1 MLAHTLA
8 PAPARVNAS
17 ASTWMNILI
26 RPTPLAF
33 ALALTLLAGACTP
46 TVDLRG
52 NLPTPENLAQ
62 IQPGK
67 TTRDEVQQLLG
78 TPSSTSTFGGESWQ
92 YISARTETTAF
103 FKPEIKERKAISIT
117 FDRSGLVKDVVQ
129 RGMEDGITVQAV
141 DRETPTAGKEL
152 SILEQLVGNIG
163 KFSKDAKGP
172 GGGP

>member
-8 PAPARVNAS
+8 PEPASVNAS
-17 ASTWMNILI
+17 ASTRMNILL

-33 ALALTLLAGACTP
+33 ALALSLFAGACTP
-46 TVDLRG
+46 SVDLRG
-52 NLPTPENLAQ
+52 NLPMPENLAQ

-67 TTRDEVQQLLG
+67 TTRDEVQVLLG
-78 TPSSTSTFGGESWQ
+78 TPSTTAAFGEESWQ

-103 FKPEIKERKAISIT
+103 FKPEVKERKVVSIS
-117 FDRSGLVKDVVQ
+117 FDRSGVVKEVVE
-129 RGMEDGITVQAV
+129 RGLEDGIQVQAV
-141 DRETPTAGKEL
+141 QRETPTAGKEL

-172 GGGP
+172 GSGP

>member
-1 MLAHTLA
+1 
-8 PAPARVNAS
+8 
-17 ASTWMNILI
+17 MNILI
-26 RPTPLAF
+26 RPTPLALV
-33 ALALTLLAGACTP
+33 LALTLSAGACTP
-46 TVDLRG
+46 SVDLRG

-62 IQPGK
+62 IKPGK

-78 TPSSTSTFGGESWQ
+78 TPSSTATFGGESWQ

-103 FKPEIKERKAISIT
+103 FKPELKDRKAVSIT
-117 FDRSGLVKDVVQ
+117 FDRSGVVKEVVE
-129 RGMEDGITVQAV
+129 RGMEDGVAV
-141 DRETPTAGKEL
+141 KAVERETPTAGKEL

>member
-8 PAPARVNAS
+8 SEPASVNAS

-26 RPTPLAF
+26 RPIPLAF
-33 ALALTLLAGACTP
+33 ALAFSLFAGACTP

-52 NLPTPENLAQ
+52 NLPDPESLAQ

-67 TTRDEVQQLLG
+67 TTRDEVQALLG
-78 TPSSTSTFGGESWQ
+78 TPSTTAAFGEESWQ
-92 YISARTETTAF
+92 YISLRTETTAF
-103 FKPEIKERKAISIT
+103 FKPEVKDRKVISIS
-117 FDRSGLVKDVVQ
+117 FDRSGVVKEVIE
-129 RGMEDGITVQAV
+129 RGLEDGIPVQAV
-141 DRETPTAGKEL
+141 ERETPTAGKEL

-163 KFSKDAKGP
+163 KFSKDPRGP

>member
-1 MLAHTLA
+1 
-8 PAPARVNAS
+8 
-17 ASTWMNILI
+17 MNVLT
-26 RPTPLAF
+26 RPSPLAL
-33 ALALTLLAGACTP
+33 ALALTLAVGACTP

-62 IQPGK
+62 IQAGK

-78 TPSSTSTFGGESWQ
+78 TPSTTSTFGGESWQ

-103 FKPEIKERKAISIT
+103 FKPEVKERKVVSIT
-117 FDRSGLVKDVVQ
+117 FDRSGLVKEVVE
-129 RGMEDGITVQAV
+129 RGLEDGVAVSAV

-163 KFSKDAKGP
+163 KFSKDSKDTSAGP
-172 GGGP
+172 

>member
-8 PAPARVNAS
+8 SEPASVNAS

-33 ALALTLLAGACTP
+33 AIALTLFAGACTP

-52 NLPTPENLAQ
+52 NLPTPDSLAQ
-62 IQPGK
+62 IKPGK
-67 TTRDEVQQLLG
+67 TTRDEVQVLLG
-78 TPSSTSTFGGESWQ
+78 TPSATSTFGEESWQ

-103 FKPEIKERKAISIT
+103 FKPETTDRRAVSIL
-117 FDRSGLVKDVVQ
+117 FDRSGVVKDVIQ
-129 RGMEDGITVQAV
+129 RGLEDGIAVKSV

-163 KFSKDAKGP
+163 KFSKDP
-172 GGGP
+172 GGK